1 MKFYQSLKEE
11 IVNEIYLFHLQSQVM
26 PCISVYQ
33 PVPSSFLSRW
43 KALMLFN
50 DEKPMA
56 GLRRNSEHPSYPV
69 LHSSPVT
76 SIFWTVSRGYSVM
89 PSRKQSK
96 ILFSALTM

>member
-43 KALMLFN
+43 KVLLLFT

-69 LHSSPVT
+69 LHSSPVNLHLLDCFT
-76 SIFWTVSRGYSVM
+76 RIFSYA
-89 PSRKQSK
+89 KQK
-96 ILFSALTM
+96 AK